1 MEHLIKRIIKEE
13 TELPLYVRRR
23 VSMEE
28 LDDLVLNVKDLI
40 DSNYDKTDAI
50 YDTVR
55 QFVTTKKEFKF
66 NDETEQG
73 YWDSY
78 IEVEEPLVNY
88 VKTNL
93 HESKRRI
100 LREETEGSV
109 FTPMEI
115 KLFKF
120 TNRFKKELGTLSKM
134 IEFFRNSLRTFNIPE
149 NEARKYYDIYTLNYR
164 PEGDY
169 ENVTISNFKDP
180 KRYTIQKK
188 TSNVNSKDFTK
199 DKLPFKGS
207 NLEGYWHTS
216 PDNEWTYVVK
226 SYGWYPIY
234 AFKYNRWFEV
244 DNTYSSSTSKQMRHA
259 NPIRYNE
266 NLGEKSIIVDQNEMD
281 RIIRGQLKP
290 EDLLSTRTDKFITE
304 MKQKQRSG
312 EIITF
317 RAGWWNERV
326 RIKVKISSVRK
337 TRTGYDI
344 SVDVLDVDKLDGN
357 KLDREAG
364 NFFNNEMEGITK
376 EKILKDVEIY
386 FAELSSRLF
395 KGLKTDPY
403 KIKTTFKGQ

>member
-1 MEHLIKRIIKEE
+1 MEHLIKRIIK
-13 TELPLYVRRR
+13 
-23 VSMEE
+23 
-28 LDDLVLNVKDLI
+28 
-40 DSNYDKTDAI
+40 
-50 YDTVR
+50 
-55 QFVTTKKEFKF
+55 
-66 NDETEQG
+66 
-73 YWDSY
+73 
-78 IEVEEPLVNY
+78 
-88 VKTNL
+88 
-93 HESKRRI
+93 
-100 LREETEGSV
+100 EETEGSV

-120 TNRFKKELGTLSKM
+120 TNRFKKEIGTFSKM
-134 IEFFRNSLRTFNIPE
+134 IEFFRNSLKTFNIPA

-169 ENVTISNFKDP
+169 ENVTNSNFKDP
-180 KRYTIQKK
+180 KRYSSQQK
-188 TSNVNSKDFTK
+188 TTNANSREFTK

-207 NLEGYWHTS
+207 NLEGYWNTS

-234 AFKYNRWFEV
+234 VFKYNRWFEV

-259 NPIRYNE
+259 NPIRFNE

-281 RIIRGQLKP
+281 RIIRGSLKP
-290 EDLLSTRTDKFITE
+290 EDLLSTRTDKFITQ

-337 TRTGYDI
+337 TRTGYEI

-364 NFFNNEMEGITK
+364 NFFNDEMEGITK

-386 FAELSSRLF
+386 FAELSSSLF
-395 KGLKTDPY
+395 QGLKTDLY
-403 KIKTTFKGQ
+403 KIKTTFKVQ

>member
-1 MEHLIKRIIKEE
+1 MEHLIKRIIK
-13 TELPLYVRRR
+13 
-23 VSMEE
+23 
-28 LDDLVLNVKDLI
+28 
-40 DSNYDKTDAI
+40 
-50 YDTVR
+50 
-55 QFVTTKKEFKF
+55 
-66 NDETEQG
+66 
-73 YWDSY
+73 
-78 IEVEEPLVNY
+78 
-88 VKTNL
+88 
-93 HESKRRI
+93 
-100 LREETEGSV
+100 EETEGSV

-120 TNRFKKELGTLSKM
+120 TNRFKKEIGTFSKM
-134 IEFFRNSLRTFNIPE
+134 IEFFRNSLKTFNIPA
-149 NEARKYYDIYTLNYR
+149 NEARKYYVIYTLNYR

-169 ENVTISNFKDP
+169 ENVTNSNFKDP
-180 KRYTIQKK
+180 KRYSSQQK
-188 TSNVNSKDFTK
+188 TTNANSREFTK

-207 NLEGYWHTS
+207 NLEGYWNTS

-234 AFKYNRWFEV
+234 VFKYNRWFEV

-259 NPIRYNE
+259 NPIRFNE

-281 RIIRGQLKP
+281 RIIRGSLKP
-290 EDLLSTRTDKFITE
+290 EDLLSTRTDKFITQ

-337 TRTGYDI
+337 TRTGYEI

-364 NFFNNEMEGITK
+364 NFFNDEMEGITK

-386 FAELSSRLF
+386 FAELSSSLF
-395 KGLKTDPY
+395 QGLKTDLY
-403 KIKTTFKGQ
+403 KIKTTFKVQ

>member
-1 MEHLIKRIIKEE
+1 MEHLIKRIIK
-13 TELPLYVRRR
+13 
-23 VSMEE
+23 
-28 LDDLVLNVKDLI
+28 
-40 DSNYDKTDAI
+40 
-50 YDTVR
+50 
-55 QFVTTKKEFKF
+55 
-66 NDETEQG
+66 
-73 YWDSY
+73 
-78 IEVEEPLVNY
+78 
-88 VKTNL
+88 
-93 HESKRRI
+93 
-100 LREETEGSV
+100 EETEGSV

-120 TNRFKKELGTLSKM
+120 TNRFKKELGTFSKM

-169 ENVTISNFKDP
+169 ENVTNSNFKDP
-180 KRYTIQKK
+180 KRYSSQQK
-188 TSNVNSKDFTK
+188 TTNANSREFTK

-207 NLEGYWHTS
+207 NLEGYWYTS

-234 AFKYNRWFEV
+234 VFKYNRWFAV
-244 DNTYSSSTSKQMRHA
+244 DNTYSSSTSKQMSHS

-281 RIIRGQLKP
+281 RIIRGSLKP
-290 EDLLSTRTDKFITE
+290 EDLLSTRTDKFITQ

-337 TRTGYDI
+337 TRTGYEI

-364 NFFNNEMEGITK
+364 NFFNDEMEGITK

-386 FAELSSRLF
+386 FAELSSSLF
-395 KGLKTDPY
+395 QGLKTDLY